1 MISKMTLYRARCDRC
16 TLIHPMA
23 LPKSLLK
30 TALKKDG
37 WRIAT
42 EDHVL
47 CPHCAAMEE
56 KE

>member
-1 MISKMTLYRARCDRC
+1 MIEKMTLYRARCDRC
-16 TLIHPMA
+16 KLIHPMA

-37 WRIAT
+37 WKVTGDNVI
-42 EDHVL
+42 
-47 CPHCAAMEE
+47 CPHCAAMEG